1 MRIVHGRVSKTNLP
15 DYAEE
20 ARERKIQEKKNNY
33 QNAVEFRLSGYQFGK
48 DTPENYK
55 KYEDK
60 IKKNLLRYYVT
71 QSHNPKYDTKY
82 YADNSLDYL
91 DNKAVANV
99 LQLQPLSVEPRYTY
113 NPETYK
119 RDKLLKPYLNANG
132 KPFKP
137 HYITKN
143 GKRFR
148 I

>member
-1 MRIVHGRVSKTNLP
+1 MRIVRGRVSLTNLP
-15 DYAEE
+15 NYAEE
-20 ARERKIQEKKNNY
+20 TRERKIQEKKNAY
-33 QNAVEFRLSGYQFGK
+33 QNAVEFRLSGYQYGN

-55 KYEDK
+55 KNEDR

-71 QSHNPKYDTKY
+71 QSPEYDTRHY
-82 YADNSLDYL
+82 TDNSLDYL

-99 LQLQPLSVEPRYTY
+99 LQLHPLSVEPRYGY
-113 NPETYK
+113 NPETHK
-119 RDKLLKPYLNANG
+119 RDKLLKPYLTANG